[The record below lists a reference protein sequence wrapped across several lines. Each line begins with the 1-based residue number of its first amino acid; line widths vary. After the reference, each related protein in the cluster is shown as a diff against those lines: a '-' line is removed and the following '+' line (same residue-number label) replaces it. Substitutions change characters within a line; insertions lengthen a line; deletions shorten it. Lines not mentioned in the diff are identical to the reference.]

1 MVIQRA
7 QNLVGC
13 HNRRI
18 RGWTEPST
26 ESNEQQPRFEM
37 KPAIIWQTMPWWL
50 HLLGKWNVL
59 MNPLSD
65 WDSNKERFLSF
76 SKLNKMQ
83 KDVKVATILSLLGLK
98 TMRYS
103 KVNDTRV
110 ARSEVAPRA
119 NRRIA
124 PPFVTKTL
132 RDSQEVEIS
141 RKGATRKPNNLRVSR
156 TTEKAL
162 SNLQVWS

>member
-1 MVIQRA
+1 
-7 QNLVGC
+7 
-13 HNRRI
+13 
-18 RGWTEPST
+18 
-26 ESNEQQPRFEM
+26 
-37 KPAIIWQTMPWWL
+37 
-50 HLLGKWNVL
+50 